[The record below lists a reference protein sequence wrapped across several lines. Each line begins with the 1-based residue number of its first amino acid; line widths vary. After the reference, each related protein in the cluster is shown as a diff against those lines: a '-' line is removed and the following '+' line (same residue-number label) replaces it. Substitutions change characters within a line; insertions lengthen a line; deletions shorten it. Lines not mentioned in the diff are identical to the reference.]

1 MRHKDKANNET
12 MCNNVKLI
20 VKEMLQLDS
29 VISTLSKVPG
39 IH

>member
-1 MRHKDKANNET
+1 ML
-12 MCNNVKLI
+12 NNVKLI

-29 VISTLSKVPG
+29 VISTLSIDPG